1 MTASRWSVPTV
12 PPFVR
17 MAGRAAMGTLAV
29 IVIFGVLIIG
39 VGLGSGYRPVIIT
52 TGSMTP
58 TAPAGSLVIA
68 GPSER
73 VHPGD
78 ILVMRRD
85 GRATVTHRIVEI
97 EYNADGAPYAITRGD
112 ANAEIDAAP
121 YALGGE
127 ELTGRWVVPGFGRLL
142 LAMGSPL
149 VAISVMTLAVS
160 AIAFGALRRIWAT
173 EEPAPM
179 PVAVRPE
186 RGGSQRL
193 RMAAGAT
200 VLGVTLAGG
209 GVAWSLY
216 LSVASVGSNVFATA
230 ECFDARLAGV
240 QKGQVTSTAE
250 QVETVTIGSV
260 DPSRSFLLFSV
271 RSSSAESADSQVMG
285 TLVDATTLEFHR
297 RTDAATPPVVEIE
310 WSVVEYACGVA
321 VQRGVIPGD
330 STSQIDVPIA
340 AVDPGT
346 SFVTVSSAPDRADAD
361 FGADD
366 LQIAELAAGDT
377 LRVRTAGAPLSS
389 GRSIAWQVVT
399 FTDPG
404 DATAQVV
411 TTTLGPADGSA
422 SLTLGSPVDPRT
434 TIVLATVASS
444 SSGAEIGERTVRAHL
459 VDSSTVEVARLLTT
473 ESIEVHVQVV
483 EITDGT
489 TVRRG
494 ILDLDPGETSAAVT
508 IPALDPSRTTVGST
522 VMVPGSHSGGA
533 TDSAT
538 GGVVGEASATARL
551 VNPATVAVERQSAT
565 AAASFAWQAVT
576 WGGPSW
582 ADPLSPFRQRIDV
595 TAAGVDAPNGY
606 TTPLTFDHAAL
617 VDAGLALA
625 DGRDA
630 RVWRYDGSGWIELD
644 RVLDDN
650 SGWNQPSTTIWFRT
664 QESIAA
670 GERISYWLY
679 FGNESPPPVLDDPD
693 NVWLLREGFEDG
705 TLGAFEDRTAGTAWY
720 RALPWTR
727 RQQLTVDAANV
738 ASALTDQAVLVR
750 LTDPDL
756 TASAQPDGS
765 DFRFT
770 AADGVTLL
778 PHEIESW
785 DPATN
790 TLTAWVR
797 LPFISAASD
806 TGLYLYYG
814 ALDAPD
820 QQATRQVWVNDLA
833 AWNLARDP
841 AGPAPTLDD
850 SSTGNHDGLA
860 LADTA
865 AISTPTGPGVVLDG
879 TTDRLEAAPFD
890 LPDGGFTVAAWFRA
904 DGLGT
909 DPAIAAQGDPTG
921 TGVFELGIDTTTV
934 PASPAARFVLRVNG
948 APVEVSGGLIATGT
962 WHHVAATW
970 DGSNITLYLDG
981 ASVGTAPAAGL
992 TPNGSAMPVVL
1003 GGTPDGSR
1011 TLQGALGQVR
1021 VGDGAWTP
1029 AQVGFVEANLR
1040 NPSGAIA
1047 ASGAVGGTWFDQ
1059 GDWTIRR
1066 PLAVDRTLVTGSLT
1080 DYPLLVQLVDADLAA
1095 NAQADGDDL
1104 VFVAADGVTRLDHDI
1119 ERWDSATGALT
1130 AWVRLPVLDDAS
1142 DTRLYLYLGNPAAAD
1157 QTDPEAVF
1165 GGDAD
1170 LVAN

>member
-1 MTASRWSVPTV
+1 MNRQSIPPL

-17 MAGRAAMGTLAV
+17 LAGRAAMGTLAV
-29 IVIFGVLIIG
+29 IVIVGVLAIG
-39 VGLGSGYRPVIIT
+39 AGLGSGYRPVIIT

-58 TAPAGSLVIA
+58 TAPTGSLVIA
-68 GPSER
+68 GPADQ
-73 VHPGD
+73 VYPGD

-149 VAISVMTLAVS
+149 AAITVMTLAVS
-160 AIAFGALRRIWAT
+160 AVAFGALRRIWGSDPPN
-173 EEPAPM
+173 PAP
-179 PVAVRPE
+179 VIVSDQ
-186 RGGSQRL
+186 RGGSRRL
-193 RMAAGAT
+193 RIAAGAT

-240 QKGQVTSTAE
+240 QRGQVTSAAE
-250 QVETVTIGSV
+250 GIETVTIGSV
-260 DPSRSFLLFSV
+260 DPSRSFLLFSA
-271 RSSSAESADSQVMG
+271 RSSSGESADAQVMG
-285 TLVDATTLEFHR
+285 TMEDGTTLEFHR
-297 RTDAATPPVVEIE
+297 RTDAGAPPTVEID

-330 STSQIDVPIA
+330 GTSQIDVPIA

-346 SFVTVSSAPDRADAD
+346 SFVTVSSAPDRTDAD
-361 FGADD
+361 FGDDD
-366 LQIAELAAGDT
+366 LQIAELTAGDT
-377 LRVRTAGAPLSS
+377 VRIRTAGAPLTS

-404 DATAQVV
+404 DATAQ
-411 TTTLGPADGSA
+411 TLTGTLGPTTGSA
-422 SLTLGSPVDPRT
+422 NLTLVSPVDPRT
-434 TIVLATVASS
+434 TIVLATVASP
-444 SSGAEIGERTVRAHL
+444 SSGPEIGERTVRAHL
-459 VDSSTVEVARLLTT
+459 LDSNTVEIARLLTT
-473 ESIEVHVQVV
+473 ESVEIHVQVV
-483 EITDGT
+483 ELTDGT

-494 ILDLDPGETSAAVT
+494 ILELDPGETSAAVT
-508 IPALDPSRTTVGST
+508 IPALDPARTTVAST
-522 VMVPGSHSGGA
+522 VSLPGSHSGGA
-533 TDSAT
+533 TDRAT
-538 GGVVGEASATARL
+538 GGIVGEASATVRL
-551 VNPATVAVERQSAT
+551 VNPATIAVERQASAAT
-565 AAASFAWQAVT
+565 ASFAWQAVT

-625 DGRDA
+625 DGRDT
-630 RVWRYDGSGWIELD
+630 RVWRYDGSGWTELD
-644 RVLDDN
+644 RVLDDA
-650 SGWNQPSTTIWFRT
+650 SGWNQPVTTIWFRT

-670 GERISYWLY
+670 GERISYWMY

-727 RQQLTVDAANV
+727 RQQLRIDAANV
-738 ASALTDQAVLVR
+738 ASGLTDQPVLIR

-770 AADGVTLL
+770 AADGVTPL

-785 DPATN
+785 TPATN

-797 LPFISAASD
+797 LPFISAGSD

-820 QQATRQVWVNDLA
+820 QQMTRQVWVNDLA

-860 LADTA
+860 LGDTTA
-865 AISTPTGPGVVLDG
+865 TSTPTGPAVVLDG

-890 LPDGGFTVAAWFRA
+890 LPDDGFTIAAWFRA
-904 DGLGT
+904 DGLGN
-909 DPAIAAQGDPTG
+909 DPAIAAQGDPTS

-934 PASPAARFVLRVNG
+934 PASPTARLILRVNG
-948 APVEVSGGLIATGT
+948 TPVEVSGGSVVVGA

-970 DGSNITLYLDG
+970 DGSVVTLYVDG
-981 ASVGTAPAAGL
+981 VSVGTAPAAGL

-1003 GGTPDGSR
+1003 GGNPDGSR

-1021 VGDGAWTP
+1021 LGDGAWTP
-1029 AQVGFVEANLR
+1029 AQLRFAEANLR
-1040 NPSGAIA
+1040 NPSGAVT
-1047 ASGAVGGTWFDQ
+1047 ASGTVGGTWFDQ

-1066 PLAVDRTLVTGSLT
+1066 PLTVDRTLVAGPLT
-1080 DYPLLVQLVDADLAA
+1080 DFPLLVQLADTHLAA
-1095 NAQADGDDL
+1095 NAQPDGDDL
-1104 VFVAADGVTRLDHDI
+1104 VFVAADGVTRLDYEI
-1119 ERWDSATGALT
+1119 EAWDDAAGALT
-1130 AWVRLPVLDDAS
+1130 AWVRLPGLDNTT
-1142 DTRLYLYLGNPAAAD
+1142 DTRFFLYLGNPAAVD
-1157 QTDPEAVF
+1157 QTDPVGVF
-1165 GGDAD
+1165 GADAD